1 MRARRFFRRYPL
13 AFVGSLWYAA
23 GRMLIV
29 RASMLPGYADCA
41 RRAAAKQWPRLLRE
55 AGFEIRQLGPSIGA
69 AVGTAVHAAHEEIL
83 RFRMANP
90 AGYPDVEGSIRCAT
104 TKLREEIATGAIWD
118 ASSPNLGVAELQI
131 GRMVR
136 ATLAHLLTLEPAA
149 VELPLRADLGDGW
162 EMTGHVDVITVGCH
176 LDDFKTGS
184 VRRPYQAQLGGY
196 ALLARANGWTVSTV
210 GITWVPRGR
219 QNRPQP
225 PPERQVYDA
234 AASERAAWGI
244 AQAIKRDVGE
254 FRRTSAPE
262 AFVANPM
269 SMMCSQRYCPA
280 WGTEWCR
287 MHLPTEAQHL
297 VD

>member
-1 MRARRFFRRYPL
+1 M
-13 AFVGSLWYAA
+13 
-23 GRMLIV
+23 IV

-41 RRAAAKQWPRLLRE
+41 RRAAAKQWPRLLAE
-55 AGFEIRQLGPSIGA
+55 MGFEIRRLEPSIGA
-69 AVGTAVHAAHEEIL
+69 AVGTAVHAAHEAIL
-83 RFRMANP
+83 RQRMADPGLAP
-90 AGYPDVEGSIRCAT
+90 AIDSAIASANA
-104 TKLREEIATGAIWD
+104 KLREEIATGAIWD
-118 ASSPNLGVAELQI
+118 ASSPNLAVAEFQI

-136 ATLAHLLTLEPAA
+136 AAIPHLLTVEPAA
-149 VELPLRADLGDGW
+149 VELPLHADLGDGW
-162 EMTGHVDVITVGCH
+162 EMTGHVDVVTVGCH

-196 ALLARANGWTVSTV
+196 ALLARANGWRVSTV

-225 PPERQVYDA
+225 PPERQTYDA
-234 AASERAAWGI
+234 AAAERAAWGI
-244 AQAIKRDVGE
+244 AQAIKRDVAE
-254 FRRTSAPE
+254 FRRDAQPE

-269 SMMCSQRYCPA
+269 SMMCSRRYCTA

-287 MHLPTEAQHL
+287 MHLPNEAHHV